1 MQAFQAIIANTAPPA
16 TLPAEPLKA
25 WAIVSCVGPAT
36 QFEVR
41 SPAHREVAQSLA
53 EKFHDHWP
61 AMSSTVNTAFRSVE
75 DLLTK
80 GSEPH
85 KFRICIDD
93 QFVHKAGHVRWLND
107 DIVLEIHSESEA
119 ASPPAKADAEGLTR
133 TQRLLIFEL
142 MNAASKEAFD
152 ELRRQMNDGFFEDKA
167 SGGQALPK
175 DVKKLV
181 RKDADVPALL
191 YALKVE
197 KIEHGNAQRCWKA
210 IQELG
215 SPTMDSEQ
223 AQAARRLAELS
234 FDEYVAIQAEKGHMA
249 KIRDR
254 YLNSRQSLTAPA
266 AQSLP

>member
-1 MQAFQAIIANTAPPA
+1 
-16 TLPAEPLKA
+16 LPAEQLKA
-25 WAIVSCVGPAT
+25 WTIVSSVGQAT

-61 AMSSTVNTAFRSVE
+61 AMSSTFKTAFRSVE
-75 DLLTK
+75 ELLTK
-80 GSEPH
+80 DSQPH

-93 QFVHKAGHVRWLND
+93 QFHGKAGSVRWVND
-107 DIVLEIHSESEA
+107 DIVMEIHSESEA

-133 TQRLLIFEL
+133 TQRLSIFEL

-152 ELRRQMNDGFFEDKA
+152 GLRRQMDDGLFEEKA
-167 SGGQALPK
+167 LGGHELPK

-181 RKDADVPALL
+181 REDADVPALL
-191 YALKVE
+191 YALEVE
-197 KIEHGNAQRCWKA
+197 KIEHGNVQRCWKV

-234 FDEYVAIQAEKGHMA
+234 LDEYVAVQAEKGHMA

-254 YLNSRQSLTAPA
+254 YLTSRQSPTAPA